1 MSGSSA
7 AAATAR
13 DAALGGDPVVGLY
26 GEWMFIPFDVLEVD
40 KMSKKEPSQQTVL
53 KLVNDRRRRGSQQS
67 FTWKAYSGDRAAN
80 ALFRL
85 RLRNS
90 FGEGRCWF
98 SIPGEAPPTRVGHRN
113 FYFQVNDFLGHSHG
127 QNIRQLLGMMSRY
140 PLLAA
145 RVLEM
150 EHTNKL
156 ADRALLKKAA
166 NKKRK
171 AGSGSACGSGEV
183 DAAGSG
189 SACGSGEV
197 DAAGPYEEVDAAG
210 PYEEVDGGGAGSGVV
225 DAAGPYEEESVLPD
239 EDLFMDWD
247 AEPAVEDT
255 ASAPAFVPTIEW
267 AGWEA
272 RRYHWRVFN
281 GIFTDEQVPLQ
292 LRHVVR
298 FEDFV

>member
-67 FTWKAYSGDRAAN
+67 FTWKASSGDRAAN

-98 SIPGEAPPTRVGHRN
+98 SIPGEASPTRVGHRN
-113 FYFQVNDFLGHSHG
+113 FYFQENDFAGHSHG
-127 QNIRQLLGMMSRY
+127 QNIRQLLGMMFRY

-150 EHTNKL
+150 EH
-156 ADRALLKKAA
+156 A
-166 NKKRK
+166 NELVR
-171 AGSGSACGSGEV
+171 
-183 DAAGSG
+183 
-189 SACGSGEV
+189 
-197 DAAGPYEEVDAAG
+197 
-210 PYEEVDGGGAGSGVV
+210 
-225 DAAGPYEEESVLPD
+225 
-239 EDLFMDWD
+239 
-247 AEPAVEDT
+247 
-255 ASAPAFVPTIEW
+255 
-267 AGWEA
+267 
-272 RRYHWRVFN
+272 
-281 GIFTDEQVPLQ
+281 
-292 LRHVVR
+292 LRLR
-298 FEDFV
+298 LR

>member
-1 MSGSSA
+1 
-7 AAATAR
+7 
-13 DAALGGDPVVGLY
+13 
-26 GEWMFIPFDVLEVD
+26 MFIPFDVLEVD
-40 KMSKKEPSQQTVL
+40 KMSKKEPSQKTVM

-98 SIPGEAPPTRVGHRN
+98 SIPGEAPPIRVGHRN
-113 FYFQVNDFLGHSHG
+113 FYLRVDDFSSHSHG

-156 ADRALLKKAA
+156 ADRASRKKAA

-171 AGSGSACGSGEV
+171 AGSGGDGGG
-183 DAAGSG
+183 AGSG
-189 SACGSGEV
+189 SACGSAETEAPLAAAAVSAVVPALPDAGE
-197 DAAGPYEEVDAAG
+197 GSEVG
-210 PYEEVDGGGAGSGVV
+210 
-225 DAAGPYEEESVLPD
+225 AAGPYEEETVLPE

-247 AEPAVEDT
+247 DEPAVEDT
-255 ASAPAFVPTIEW
+255 ASAPAFVPQRFVPTIDW
-267 AGWEA
+267 ASWEA
-272 RRYHWRVFN
+272 RRHHWRVFN
-281 GIFTDEQVPLQ
+281 GIFTDGQVPLQ
-292 LRHVVR
+292 LRSIVR